1 LVNDEGYFHPIHDD
15 VFGPLQQVEVYLSAM
30 KPKSNDRTLASLMRA
45 AQTGDTHA
53 YAQLLGEITP
63 RLRHFVRGQ
72 RKFLRTEDIEDLVQ
86 DILLS
91 LHAVRATYDPQRPF
105 MPWLM
110 AIARNRLA
118 DGSRRYARRAAHEV
132 QVEALPVTFS
142 DEGTNRDDGGYRDP
156 EALRRAIRDLPP
168 GQRDAIEM
176 LKLREMSLR
185 EAAAASGTSV
195 GALKVSVHRA
205 IATLRKALTKE
216 S

>member
-1 LVNDEGYFHPIHDD
+1 
-15 VFGPLQQVEVYLSAM
+15 M
-30 KPKSNDRTLASLMRA
+30 KPRADDRALMSLMQA
-45 AQTGDTHA
+45 AQAGDTHA
-53 YAQLLGEITP
+53 YARLLDEITP
-63 RLRHFVRGQ
+63 RLRRLVRAQ

-91 LHAVRATYDPQRPF
+91 LHAVRATYDPRRPF

-118 DGSRRYARRAAHEV
+118 DGARRYARRAAHEV
-132 QVEALPVTFS
+132 RVEALPVTFS
-142 DEGTNRDDGGYRDP
+142 DEGANRDDGGYRDP
-156 EALRRAIRDLPP
+156 EALKRAIRDLPP

-176 LKLREMSLR
+176 LKLREMSLK

-195 GALKVSVHRA
+195 GALKVAVHRA
-205 IATLRKALTKE
+205 MATLRKTLIRE